1 MVPEIGLRYLVS
13 GNHCSVCDLN
23 SLSLTDLLTAS
34 ASQVV
39 QPLADSPQAPV
50 DSQVVP
56 AVSMLVEETAAE
68 GVTCLIVSHKGLYRL
83 VILRVCGG

>member
-13 GNHCSVCDLN
+13 GNHCCVCDLN

-39 QPLADSPQAPV
+39 QPLADSPQAPAR
-50 DSQVVP
+50 SQVVP
-56 AVSMLVEETAAE
+56 ALSMLVEETAAE
-68 GVTCLIVSHKGLYRL
+68 GVTW
-83 VILRVCGG
+83 